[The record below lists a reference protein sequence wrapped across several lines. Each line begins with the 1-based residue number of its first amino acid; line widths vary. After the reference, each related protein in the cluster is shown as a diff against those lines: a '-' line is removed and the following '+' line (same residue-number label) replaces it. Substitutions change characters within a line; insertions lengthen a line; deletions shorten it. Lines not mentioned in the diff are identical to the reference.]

1 MKEKTKRKKTQE
13 ERRDGMK
20 EKIKRKKGQEES
32 SVQ

>member
-1 MKEKTKRKKTQE
+1 MKEKIKRKKTQE

>member
-1 MKEKTKRKKTQE
+1 MKEKIKRKKTQE

-20 EKIKRKKGQEES
+20 EKMKRKKGQEES